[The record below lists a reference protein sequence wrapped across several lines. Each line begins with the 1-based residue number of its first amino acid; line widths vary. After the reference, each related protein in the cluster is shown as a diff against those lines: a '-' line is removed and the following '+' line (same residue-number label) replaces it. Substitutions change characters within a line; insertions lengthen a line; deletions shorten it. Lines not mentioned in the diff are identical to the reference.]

1 MAGLVCQYAEAMNDA
16 ANSLLHGAKV
26 RGADYRMRAEELR
39 MRAAAITFADI
50 QSSLLEVANT
60 YDALAQAI
68 ENAAEKQRSPD
79 PSESPCSR
87 SRGRTAPV
95 DRPRRGARRLFGM
108 RSARISFRTPQD
120 VVVFKIASPLAPAR
134 SMPAPLP

>member
-1 MAGLVCQYAEAMNDA
+1 VELDMAGLVCQYAEAMNDA

-79 PSESPCSR
+79 PSESPCSDPEGGPLL
-87 SRGRTAPV
+87 SIDPAEALDACSGCAPPV
-95 DRPRRGARRLFGM
+95 
-108 RSARISFRTPQD
+108 
-120 VVVFKIASPLAPAR
+120 
-134 SMPAPLP
+134 